1 LTLASQSLLGTAPV
15 YTIISPALFE
25 RFRISPSSGPFL
37 LALKDRDGTVA
48 AKLPV
53 DANMSTAKLQSWLMS
68 ERLPTSLEL
77 SADTFK
83 SVMEAPGSPLVVLV
97 AVPAPGAARD
107 DAVSQLRETAKQWRG
122 ARAGQYK
129 RGVVFAW
136 MDGDRWSSWL
146 NSMYGIKSSNLPA
159 VVITDHGVSRMPI

>member
-1 LTLASQSLLGTAPV
+1 
-15 YTIISPALFE
+15 
-25 RFRISPSSGPFL
+25 
-37 LALKDRDGTVA
+37 
-48 AKLPV
+48 
-53 DANMSTAKLQSWLMS
+53 MSTAKLQSWLMS
-68 ERLPTSLEL
+68 EKLPTSLEL

-107 DAVSQLRETAKQWRG
+107 DAVGQLRETAKQWRG
-122 ARAGQYK
+122 TRTGQYQ

-159 VVITDHGVSRMPI
+159 VVITDHGVSCMLT